1 MENNLEVTADPAPQV
16 QINGMDKPCEDPSED
31 FSRQLED
38 IISTYGSAASPPER
52 QDPTPEA
59 EETEEAPEDDEDPDG
74 EQGEGVTAAPDTE
87 GSTQQPSEKK
97 LRKGLGKEAALLM
110 QSLNKLASPEEKLE
124 TLFKKY
130 AELVEERR
138 AEQRQLGAL
147 RKKHAQTLKE
157 NERLQGEHNRAVLAR
172 SKLEG
177 LCRELQRHNK
187 ALKEESAQRCREE
200 EQKREEISVHFQNT
214 LTDIQAQIE
223 QQNERNSKLR
233 QENNDL
239 GEKLNGIIQQYE
251 QREEHLEK
259 IFKHRDLQQK
269 LADARLE
276 EANMLLHEAEEKHK
290 REKEYLLTQAAEWKL
305 QARLLKEQETVMRA
319 QLVLYS
325 EKFDELQST
334 LAKSNDVY
342 ASFRKEMDKMSK
354 NMKKLEKESGTWKTR
369 FENCNKALMDMVTD
383 RSIKDKEFEMFTL
396 KINKLERLCRALQEE
411 RKGLYKKI
419 QEICRPGEKVDVKA
433 VEVDVQEEDVS
444 PENAPVSVPPP
455 VSAPQP
461 ASDSESTSSS
471 TADSISTFI
480 PVEFPFTMD
489 MSRLK
494 AEQERL
500 EELAAA
506 LLNPHEESGE
516 ATNSDEEAPI
526 SAEVQKSSEAGEAAT
541 PFDSGPVSSPPPETS
556 QSAPAEKLT
565 PGDTQGSS
573 ETGESQE

>member
-97 LRKGLGKEAALLM
+97 LRKGLAQVYEGC
-110 QSLNKLASPEEKLE
+110 LE
-124 TLFKKY
+124 
-130 AELVEERR
+130 
-138 AEQRQLGAL
+138 
-147 RKKHAQTLKE
+147 TLKE

-290 REKEYLLTQAAEWKL
+290 REKEYLLKEAIDKTKSCFTMKEQELELKKQLLTQAAEWKL